1 MAEHW
6 CKEHGVAFFK
16 KGGMKGWA
24 HPIVDENGESTGKWC
39 NEPKEQTQ
47 TVGLKADISQKFNHG
62 KSPEELELSR
72 RSFALS
78 YAKDLVV
85 AHEENKENILAR
97 AKEFYDWL
105 KNEPTEPKEI
115 ISPKESSKPASPATA
130 EQKKQLA
137 EFEKKRPG
145 RIAEIMKE
153 QGFTRE
159 LTKTQASIVQAILIT
174 EEETRAKK

>member
-16 KGGMKGWA
+16 KGNMKGYA
-24 HPIVDENGESTGKWC
+24 HPILDENGDATGWC

-47 TVGLKADISQKFNHG
+47 TGGLKADISQRFNHG

-159 LTKTQASIVQAILIT
+159 LTKTQASIVRAILIT

>member
-16 KGGMKGWA
+16 KGNMKGWA

-47 TVGLKADISQKFNHG
+47 TGGLKADISQRFNRG
-62 KSPEELELSR
+62 KSEEELELSR

-105 KNEPTEPKEI
+105 KNEPTE
-115 ISPKESSKPASPATA
+115 PKESSKPASPATA

-159 LTKTQASIVQAILIT
+159 LTKTQASIVQAIFIT
-174 EEETRAKK
+174 EEETGAKKASS